1 MFVHKLLS
9 LQKSADLC
17 TNAKQLDW
25 TISELKAKTKD
36 QLIDLLTTCTQE
48 ADELKARIVIL
59 EKKLAAHKIP
69 TTSRNS
75 SMPPS
80 TDLFSHRNQSLREKS
95 TLKTGGQ
102 PGHKGH
108 TLAKNPHP
116 DFRVK
121 HLPAE
126 HCPFCKKSF
135 QSSDF
140 RLIEERQVV
149 DIPKIKASVTNH
161 QVYGAICDCGHCHT
175 GAFPG
180 YVNAPVQY
188 GPNLSSLVGYLS
200 ARQYLPMARLVELIY
215 SITNIRMSQ
224 GTVAN
229 MLARVTKSVVPIY
242 KGIQQSISEAAV
254 VGSDETSVK
263 VKGQKDWMWVWQSQ
277 SASFISYEQSRGYAS
292 IIKNFPNGFKN
303 STLVSDALSAQLK
316 TPAQKHQPCVAH
328 MLRELKYFIDKH
340 NSQWAMAMKKLFL
353 WAIELKKEMSPSDYL
368 KSAPR
373 DELLKLFDHLLELNP
388 EEVDKLEAFH
398 KRMKKLKF
406 DVFNFLFD
414 ADVPPENNASERA
427 IRNVKVK
434 QKVSGQFRST
444 QGATRFAVIRSVI
457 DTVIK
462 RGGDPLTTLRFAV
475 GTAAEKRSFLENKPE
490 LKSLF

>member
-1 MFVHKLLS
+1 
-9 LQKSADLC
+9 
-17 TNAKQLDW
+17 LDW

-36 QLIDLLTTCTQE
+36 QLIGLLATCTQE
-48 ADELKARIVIL
+48 ADELRVRIATL
-59 EKKLAAHKIP
+59 EKELAAHKIP

-126 HCPFCKKSF
+126 QCPFCKKSF
-135 QSSDF
+135 QASDF
-140 RLIEERQVV
+140 SLLEERQVV

-161 QVYGAICDCGHCHT
+161 QVYGTRCDCGHCHT

-200 ARQYLPMARLVELIY
+200 TRQYLPMARLVELIY
-215 SITNIRMSQ
+215 SINNIRMSQ
-224 GTVAN
+224 GTIAN
-229 MLARVTKSVVPIY
+229 MLARVTKSVEPIY

-277 SASFISYEQSRGYAS
+277 SASFIAYEQSRGYVS
-292 IIKNFPNGFKN
+292 IIKNFSNGFKN
-303 STLVSDALSAQLK
+303 SALLSDALSAQLK

-353 WAIELKKEMSPSDYL
+353 WAIELKKEMGPSDYL

-373 DELLKLFDHLLELNP
+373 DELLKLFNHLLELNP
-388 EEVDKLEAFH
+388 EDVDKLEAFH
-398 KRMKKLKF
+398 KRMRRLKF
-406 DVFNFLFD
+406 DVFNFLFY
-414 ADVPPENNASERA
+414 AEVPPDNNSSERA

-434 QKVSGQFRST
+434 QKISGQFRST
-444 QGATRFAVIRSVI
+444 QGATRFAVMRSVI

-475 GTAAEKRSFLENKPE
+475 GTTAEKRSFLENMPE
-490 LKSLF
+490 LKSFF

>member
-9 LQKSADLC
+9 LQ
-17 TNAKQLDW
+17 
-25 TISELKAKTKD
+25 
-36 QLIDLLTTCTQE
+36 
-48 ADELKARIVIL
+48 
-59 EKKLAAHKIP
+59 
-69 TTSRNS
+69 
-75 SMPPS
+75 
-80 TDLFSHRNQSLREKS
+80 KS

-116 DFRVK
+116 DYRVK

-126 HCPFCKKSF
+126 QCPFCKKSF
-135 QSSDF
+135 QASDF
-140 RLIEERQVV
+140 SLFEERQVV

-161 QVYGAICDCGHCHT
+161 QVYGTRCDCGNCHT

-200 ARQYLPMARLVELIY
+200 PRQYLPMARLVELIY

-229 MLARVTKSVVPIY
+229 MLARVTKSVEPIY

-277 SASFISYEQSRGYAS
+277 
-292 IIKNFPNGFKN
+292 
-303 STLVSDALSAQLK
+303 
-316 TPAQKHQPCVAH
+316 
-328 MLRELKYFIDKH
+328 
-340 NSQWAMAMKKLFL
+340 WAMAMKKLFL
-353 WAIELKKEMSPSDYL
+353 WAIELKKEMGPSDYL

-373 DELLKLFDHLLELNP
+373 NELLKLFNHLLELNP
-388 EEVDKLEAFH
+388 EDVDKLEAFH
-398 KRMKKLKF
+398 KRMRRLKF
-406 DVFNFLFD
+406 DVFNFLFY
-414 ADVPPENNASERA
+414 AEVPPDNNSSERA

-434 QKVSGQFRST
+434 QKISGQFRST
-444 QGATRFAVIRSVI
+444 QGATRFAVMRSVI

-490 LKSLF
+490 LKSFF

>member
-1 MFVHKLLS
+1 M
-9 LQKSADLC
+9 
-17 TNAKQLDW
+17 DW

-36 QLIDLLTTCTQE
+36 QLIGLLTTCTQE
-48 ADELKARIVIL
+48 ANELRVRITTL
-59 EKKLAAHKIP
+59 EKELAAHKIP

-126 HCPFCKKSF
+126 QCPFCKKSF
-135 QSSDF
+135 QASDF
-140 RLIEERQVV
+140 SLLEERQVV

-161 QVYGAICDCGHCHT
+161 QVYGTRCDCGHCHT

-200 ARQYLPMARLVELIY
+200 TRQYLPMARLVELIY

-229 MLARVTKSVVPIY
+229 MLARVTKSVEPIY
-242 KGIQQSISEAAV
+242 KGIQQRISEAAV

-277 SASFISYEQSRGYAS
+277 SASFISYEQSRD
-292 IIKNFPNGFKN
+292 
-303 STLVSDALSAQLK
+303 LD
-316 TPAQKHQPCVAH
+316 
-328 MLRELKYFIDKH
+328 
-340 NSQWAMAMKKLFL
+340 
-353 WAIELKKEMSPSDYL
+353 
-368 KSAPR
+368 
-373 DELLKLFDHLLELNP
+373 
-388 EEVDKLEAFH
+388 
-398 KRMKKLKF
+398 
-406 DVFNFLFD
+406 
-414 ADVPPENNASERA
+414 
-427 IRNVKVK
+427 
-434 QKVSGQFRST
+434 
-444 QGATRFAVIRSVI
+444 
-457 DTVIK
+457 
-462 RGGDPLTTLRFAV
+462 
-475 GTAAEKRSFLENKPE
+475 
-490 LKSLF
+490 

>member
-1 MFVHKLLS
+1 
-9 LQKSADLC
+9 
-17 TNAKQLDW
+17 
-25 TISELKAKTKD
+25 
-36 QLIDLLTTCTQE
+36 
-48 ADELKARIVIL
+48 
-59 EKKLAAHKIP
+59 
-69 TTSRNS
+69 
-75 SMPPS
+75 
-80 TDLFSHRNQSLREKS
+80 
-95 TLKTGGQ
+95 
-102 PGHKGH
+102 
-108 TLAKNPHP
+108 
-116 DFRVK
+116 
-121 HLPAE
+121 
-126 HCPFCKKSF
+126 
-135 QSSDF
+135 
-140 RLIEERQVV
+140 
-149 DIPKIKASVTNH
+149 
-161 QVYGAICDCGHCHT
+161 
-175 GAFPG
+175 
-180 YVNAPVQY
+180 
-188 GPNLSSLVGYLS
+188 
-200 ARQYLPMARLVELIY
+200 MARLVELIY

-229 MLARVTKSVVPIY
+229 MLARVTKSVEPIY

-263 VKGQKDWMWVWQSQ
+263 VKGQRDWMWVWQSQ